1 MISEV
6 VYHEIYFCN
15 AAWFDFYYLS
25 SSSGQVLDCE
35 LASHRRNENKEEEEG
50 FSVLKLSRPGKRA
63 SLTLRKAC
71 SKAGRVF
78 KNKAAMNDPGLL
90 RGIEG
95 KFKVVESKF
104 HGLEVLGLD
113 DNSITKRVSCFV

>member
-1 MISEV
+1 M
-6 VYHEIYFCN
+6 YHEIYFCN

-35 LASHRRNENKEEEEG
+35 LASHRRNENKEEEG

-78 KNKAAMNDPGLL
+78 ENKAAMNDPGLL